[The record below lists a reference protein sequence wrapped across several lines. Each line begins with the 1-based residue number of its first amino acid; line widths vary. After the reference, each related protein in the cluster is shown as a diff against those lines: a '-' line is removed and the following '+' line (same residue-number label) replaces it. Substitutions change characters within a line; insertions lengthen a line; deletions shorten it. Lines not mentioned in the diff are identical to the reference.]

1 MKGIST
7 VVATLLMLI
16 ITIALAGLAYSYIS
30 GIFTARTAVVLAIDK
45 ADCDPTT
52 NAITV
57 ALRNDGTSPI
67 NLNAITLSGTK
78 ADGSAI
84 PSTTCA
90 ASGTLSAG
98 GTVTC
103 SNTLTGSDGTNTI
116 KASGGGS
123 TATGTVYCA

>member
-30 GIFTARTAVVLAIDK
+30 GIFTARTAVVLAIEG
-45 ADCDPTT
+45 ADCNPAT

-57 ALRNDGTSPI
+57 TLRNDGTSPI

-78 ADGSAI
+78 PDGSAI
-84 PSTTCA
+84 TPTNCSS
-90 ASGTLSAG
+90 SGTLSAG

-103 SNTLTGSDGTNTI
+103 SNTLTGGDGTNTVR
-116 KASGGGS
+116 ASGGGS
-123 TATGTVYCA
+123 IATGTAYCA